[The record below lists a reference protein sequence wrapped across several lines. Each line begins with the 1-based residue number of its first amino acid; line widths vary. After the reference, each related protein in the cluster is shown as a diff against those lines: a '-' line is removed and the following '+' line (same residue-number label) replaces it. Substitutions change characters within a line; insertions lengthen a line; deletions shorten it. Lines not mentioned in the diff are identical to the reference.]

1 MATDQHIL
9 DNRARRLVDYLQQH
23 LPATQIFRIVS
34 AYFSV
39 YGYEALQDAL
49 NQVDDIRFLFGD
61 PASVGELDP
70 GEKESQSFT
79 LTEDGLSPNRILQQ
93 KHLAKACAEWIAGSN
108 VSIRSIGK
116 TNFLHGKMYLA
127 EAADR
132 RASVVGSSNFTRSGL
147 GCGAG
152 ANLEINLA
160 TADEA
165 THDELREWFDDL
177 WADENMTRDVKHEV
191 LDVLNRLGKEHAPE
205 LIYYKTLY
213 ELFLADIEA
222 RRDGERQLADIHLY
236 DTQIWQALYNFQKD
250 GAISIINRLKTQ
262 GGCILADSVGLGKT
276 WTALAVIK
284 YFELQN
290 ENVLVLCPKKLR
302 ENWALY
308 PIHNA
313 QRNNPFAAD
322 RFGYTLLSHTD
333 LSRNTGMADG
343 VDLANFNWS
352 NFKLI
357 VIDESHNFRNDRRP
371 YTNDKGEWQH
381 SRYSRLLEE
390 VIKDGVRTKVLML
403 SATPVNT
410 SLIDLRNQI
419 YLMTERRD
427 DTFRESLGISNIG
440 QLLNTAQRQFKQWET
455 SARQGQRD
463 KAKLLE
469 SLGADFL
476 RLQDAVSI
484 ARSRRQIKTF
494 YADEMERIGRF
505 PDHAAPDNRYPPT
518 DRDGELSYQVLAEQI
533 DRFTLSVYR
542 PSHYLVDEARQQQ
555 LADEKKTRNFNQAD
569 RESFLVAMM
578 RTNFLKRLES
588 SAHSL
593 TLTLART
600 IGKIDGLLEQIER
613 YEKSMF
619 TDNGEVIVQ
628 PEEDE
633 DDEEFFINRA
643 RHPYHLRELDLTRW
657 KEDLRCDRATLRAA
671 HGRIA
676 AVTPQRDGKLHEIR
690 QAIQRKAEHP
700 SIDQDGKPNRKLLVF
715 TTFKDTAQYLYDNLS
730 GLAKE
735 MGLNLAMVSGDETRT
750 TSGPNNFNA
759 ILTNFAPRARGRTD
773 AEKTGEI
780 NLLIATDCISEGQN
794 LQDCDTVLNYDI
806 HWNPVR
812 LIQRFGRID
821 RIGSRSR
828 AVCMLNYWPTRDMDV
843 YLRLKS
849 RVQARMA
856 LADMAASGGED
867 PFTEDD
873 AQLELAFRDRQLL
886 KLREEVLDLDGPD
899 DTPSMS
905 DFTLDYFFAQL
916 LRYLEKNRNELEATP
931 LGACAVTRPAD
942 GPAGSGVIFFLRQLN
957 ANMAPKPGQRIA
969 SPIHPFYAVH
979 IGYDG
984 YIRFGCANARQVLE
998 AFEAATAGKI
1008 DAILSLCDRFNAE
1021 TDNGR
1026 SMERYD
1032 ALLNEV
1038 LKHIS
1043 QMHVHTQLNA
1053 LKETGN
1059 RGVTLPTADE
1069 SPNTDNF
1076 ELVTWLVI
1084 GNPDRQPGKN
1094 TL

>member
-1 MATDQHIL
+1 MKNGPQMATPEHIL
-9 DNRARRLVDYLQQH
+9 DNRSRRLVDYLRQH
-23 LPATQIFRIVS
+23 LPTARTLRIVS

-39 YGYEALQDAL
+39 YGYEALQDVL
-49 NQVDDIRFLFGD
+49 HQIDDTRFLFGD

-70 GEKESQSFT
+70 GQKEAQSFT
-79 LTEDGLSPNRILQQ
+79 LTENGLSPNRILQQ
-93 KHLAKACAEWIAGSN
+93 KHLARACAEWVAGAN
-108 VSIRSIGK
+108 VGVRSIGK
-116 TNFLHGKMYLA
+116 ANFLHGKMYLA
-127 EAADR
+127 EADDR
-132 RASVVGSSNFTRSGL
+132 RASVVGSSNFTRRGL

-160 TADEA
+160 TTDAA
-165 THDELREWFDDL
+165 THAELRAWFDGL
-177 WADENMTRDVKHEV
+177 WADDAMTRDVKPDV

-213 ELFLADIEA
+213 ELFKADIEA
-222 RRDGERQLADIHLY
+222 RRDGERQLADIHLH
-236 DTQIWQALYNFQKD
+236 DTHIWQALYNFQKD

-308 PIHNA
+308 PVHNA
-313 QRNNPFAAD
+313 QRSNPFAAD

-333 LSRNTGMADG
+333 LSRSSGMADG
-343 VDLANFNWS
+343 VDLAHFNWS

-371 YTNDKGEWQH
+371 YTNDHGEVQH

-427 DTFRESLGISNIG
+427 DTFRESLGINNVG
-440 QLLNTAQRQFKQWET
+440 QLLNAAQRQFKQWET
-455 SARQGQRD
+455 GARQGRRD

-494 YADEMERIGRF
+494 YADEMARIGRF
-505 PDHAAPDNRYPPT
+505 PEHAAPDNRYPPT
-518 DRDGELSYQVLAEQI
+518 DLDGELSYQALAEQI

-542 PSHYLVDEARQQQ
+542 PSDYLVDETRRQQ
-555 LADEKKTRNFNQAD
+555 LADEKKARNFNQAD
-569 RESFLVAMM
+569 RETFLVAMM

-593 TLTLART
+593 TLTLDRT
-600 IGKIDGLLEQIER
+600 LGKIDGLLEQIGR
-613 YEKSMF
+613 YETNALSG
-619 TDNGEVIVQ
+619 NGEVIVQ
-628 PEEDE
+628 PEADE
-633 DDEEFFINRA
+633 DDEEFFVNRA
-643 RHPYHLRELDLTRW
+643 RHPYHLRELDLSRW
-657 KEDLRCDRATLRAA
+657 QEDLRRDRATLRAA
-671 HGRIA
+671 HGKLA
-676 AVTPQRDGKLHEIR
+676 AVTPARDGKLHDIR
-690 QAIQRKAEHP
+690 QTVRRKAAHP
-700 SIDQDGKPNRKLLVF
+700 TRDQDGRPNRKLLVF
-715 TTFKDTAQYLYDNLS
+715 TTFKDTAHYLYDNLS
-730 GLAKE
+730 GLAE
-735 MGLNLAMVSGDETRT
+735 ELGLHLAMVSGDDTRT
-750 TSGPNNFNA
+750 TCGPNNFNA
-759 ILTNFAPRARGRTD
+759 ILTNFAPRARGRTE
-773 AEKTGEI
+773 AGTGDI
-780 NLLIATDCISEGQN
+780 DLLIATDCISEGQN

-821 RIGSRSR
+821 RMGSRSR
-828 AVCMLNYWPTRDMDV
+828 AVRMLNYWPTRDMDV

-856 LADMAASGGED
+856 LADVAASGDED
-867 PFTEDD
+867 PFTEAD
-873 AQLELAFRDRQLL
+873 AQLDLDFRDRQLL
-886 KLREEVLDLDGPD
+886 RLRDEVLDLDGLD
-899 DTPSMS
+899 DTPAMS

-916 LRYLEKNRNELEATP
+916 LRYLEKNRQELEATP
-931 LGACAVTRPAD
+931 LGAYAVTRPAD
-942 GPAGSGVIFFLRQLN
+942 GPAGPGVIFFLRQLN
-957 ANMAPKPGQRIA
+957 ANAAPKPGQRIA

-979 IGYDG
+979 VGYDG
-984 YIRFGCANARQVLE
+984 YVRFGCANARQVLE
-998 AFEAATAGKI
+998 AFEAATAGKT

-1026 SMERYD
+1026 NMARYD
-1032 ALLNEV
+1032 ALLDEV
-1038 LKHIS
+1038 LKHVS
-1043 QMHVHTQLNA
+1043 QV
-1053 LKETGN
+1053 N
-1059 RGVTLPTADE
+1059 RNVQAAGLGLGGSRDFTLPIAAE
-1069 SPNTDNF
+1069 SPAASDF

-1084 GNPDRQPGKN
+1084 MDAGSG
-1094 TL
+1094 

>member
-1 MATDQHIL
+1 MATDEHIL
-9 DNRARRLVDYLQQH
+9 DNRARRLVDYLRQH
-23 LPATQIFRIVS
+23 LPASRVFRIVS

-39 YGYEALQDAL
+39 YGYEALQDVL
-49 NQVDDIRFLFGD
+49 NQIDDVRFLFGD

-70 GEKESQSFT
+70 GKKESQSFT
-79 LTEDGLSPNRILQQ
+79 LTENGLSPNRVLQQ
-93 KHLAKACAEWIAGSN
+93 KHLARACAEWVAGSN

-127 EAADR
+127 ESEAR
-132 RASVVGSSNFTRSGL
+132 RASVVGSSNFTRNGL

-160 TADEA
+160 TTDAA
-165 THDELREWFDDL
+165 THTELRAWFDDL
-177 WADENMTRDVKHEV
+177 WADDSMTRDVKQDV

-213 ELFLADIEA
+213 ELFKADIET
-222 RRDGERQLADIHLY
+222 RRDGERQLADLHLY

-250 GAISIINRLKTQ
+250 GAISIINRLKAQ

-284 YFELQN
+284 YFELRN

-308 PIHNA
+308 PAHTA

-322 RFGYTLLSHTD
+322 RFRYTLLSHTD

-352 NFKLI
+352 AFDLI

-371 YTNDKGEWQH
+371 YTNDNGEMQH
-381 SRYSRLLEE
+381 SRYSRLLKE
-390 VIKDGVRTKVLML
+390 VIKDGIRTKVLML

-419 YLMTERRD
+419 YLMTEKRD
-427 DTFRESLGISNIG
+427 DTFRENLGIHNIG

-455 SARQGQRD
+455 SARQGRRD

-505 PDHAAPDNRYPPT
+505 PDHAEPDNHYPPT
-518 DRDGELSYQVLAEQI
+518 DQDAELSYQVLAEQI
-533 DRFTLSVYR
+533 DRFELSVYR
-542 PSHYLVDEARQQQ
+542 PSDYLVDEARRQQ
-555 LADEKKTRNFNQAD
+555 LADEKKTKNFNQTD
-569 RESFLVAMM
+569 RERFLIAMM
-578 RTNFLKRLES
+578 RTNLLKRLES

-593 TLTLART
+593 ALTLDRT
-600 IGKIDGLLEQIER
+600 IVKIDDLLGQIER
-613 YEKSMF
+613 YEKN
-619 TDNGEVIVQ
+619 TLTGNGEVNAQ
-628 PEEDE
+628 PQEDE

-657 KEDLRCDRATLRAA
+657 KEDLRRDRAALRAA
-671 HGRIA
+671 HGSIA
-676 AVTPQRDGKLHEIR
+676 AVTPERDGKLRELR
-690 QAIQRKAEHP
+690 QAIRHKAKHP
-700 SIDQDGKPNRKLLVF
+700 PVDQDGRPNRKLLVF

-730 GLAKE
+730 GLATE
-735 MGLNLAMVSGDETRT
+735 LGLSMAMVSGDETRT
-750 TSGPNNFNA
+750 TCGPNNFNA

-773 AEKTGEI
+773 AETSEI
-780 NLLIATDCISEGQN
+780 DLLIATDCISEGQN
-794 LQDCDTVLNYDI
+794 LQDCDTVVNYDI

-821 RIGSRSR
+821 RMGSRNH
-828 AVCMLNYWPTRDMDV
+828 AVCMVNYWPTRDMEV

-856 LADMAASGGED
+856 LADMAASGDED
-867 PFTEDD
+867 PLTEDD
-873 AQLELAFRDRQLL
+873 AQLELDFRDRQLL
-886 KLREEVLDLDGPD
+886 KLREEVLDLDGMD
-899 DTPSMS
+899 DTPAMS

-916 LRYLEKNRNELEATP
+916 LRYLEKNRAELEATP
-931 LGACAVTRPAD
+931 LGACAVTRAAD
-942 GPAGSGVIFFLRQLN
+942 GPAGPGVIFFLRQLN
-957 ANMAPKPGQRIA
+957 ANPAPRPGQRVA

-979 IGYDG
+979 IGHDG

-998 AFEAATAGKI
+998 AFEEASVGKT
-1008 DAILSLCDRFNAE
+1008 DVILSLCDRFNTE
-1021 TDNGR
+1021 TGHGR
-1026 SMERYD
+1026 NMARYD

-1038 LKHIS
+1038 LKHINHT
-1043 QMHVHTQLNA
+1043 HVRTQLNA
-1053 LKETGN
+1053 LKEGGN
-1059 RGVTLPTADE
+1059 RGVVLPTAGE
-1069 SPNTDNF
+1069 SPNAGNF

-1084 GNPDRQPGKN
+1084 MAGGEAGA
-1094 TL
+1094 

>member
-1 MATDQHIL
+1 MATDEHIL
-9 DNRARRLVDYLQQH
+9 DNRARRLVDYLRQH

-49 NQVDDIRFLFGD
+49 NQIDDIRFLFGD
-61 PASVGELDP
+61 PASVGEMDP
-70 GEKESQSFT
+70 GKKDSQSFT
-79 LTEDGLSPNRILQQ
+79 LTENGLSPNHILQQ
-93 KHLAKACAEWIAGSN
+93 KHLARACAEWIAGHN
-108 VSIRSIGK
+108 VSIRSMGK

-132 RASVVGSSNFTRSGL
+132 RASVVGSSNLTRSGL

-160 TADEA
+160 TTNAA
-165 THDELREWFDDL
+165 THAELRAWFDTL
-177 WADENMTRDVKHEV
+177 WTDDSMTRDVKQDV
-191 LDVLNRLGKEHAPE
+191 LAVLNRLGKEHAPE
-205 LIYYKTLY
+205 LIYYKTLF
-213 ELFLADIEA
+213 ELFKADIEA
-222 RRDGERQLADIHLY
+222 RRDGERQLVDSHLY
-236 DTQIWQALYNFQKD
+236 DTKIWQALYTFQKD

-308 PIHNA
+308 PVYNA

-322 RFGYTLLSHTD
+322 RFSYTLLSHTD
-333 LSRNTGMADG
+333 LSRNTGMSGG
-343 VDLANFNWS
+343 VDLATFNWS

-371 YTNDKGEWQH
+371 SNDNGEVQH
-381 SRYSRLLEE
+381 SRYSRLLAE
-390 VIKDGVRTKVLML
+390 VIKDGVQTKVLML

-440 QLLNTAQRQFKQWET
+440 QLLKAAQRQFKQWET
-455 SARQGQRD
+455 SARHGQRD
-463 KAKLLE
+463 KARLLE

-505 PDHAAPDNRYPPT
+505 PDHVAPDNRYPPT
-518 DRDGELSYQVLAEQI
+518 DRDGDLSYQVLAEQI
-533 DRFTLSVYR
+533 DRFSLSVYR
-542 PSHYLVDEARQQQ
+542 PSDYLVDETRRQQ

-569 RESFLVAMM
+569 RERFLIAMM

-588 SAHSL
+588 SAYSL
-593 TLTLART
+593 TLTLDRT
-600 IGKIDGLLEQIER
+600 VGKIDGLLEQIER
-613 YEKSMF
+613 YEKNALAG
-619 TDNGEVIVQ
+619 NGEVIVQ
-628 PEEDE
+628 PEADE

-643 RHPYHLRELDLTRW
+643 RHPYHLRELDLARW
-657 KEDLRCDRATLRAA
+657 KGDLQRDRATLLAA
-671 HGRIA
+671 HGKIA
-676 AVTPQRDGKLHEIR
+676 AITPQRDGKLHEIT
-690 QAIQRKAEHP
+690 QAIRYKTEHP
-700 SIDQDGKPNRKLLVF
+700 SIDRDGKPNRKLLVF

-730 GLAKE
+730 GLAQE
-735 MGLNLAMVSGDETRT
+735 LSLHLAMVSGDETRT
-750 TSGPNNFNA
+750 ASGPNNFNA
-759 ILTNFAPRARGRTD
+759 ILTNFAPRARGRTGAD
-773 AEKTGEI
+773 TGEI
-780 NLLIATDCISEGQN
+780 DLLIATDCVSEGQN

-821 RIGSRSR
+821 RMGSRSR
-828 AVCMLNYWPTRDMDV
+828 AVCMLNYWPTRDMDA

-856 LADMAASGGED
+856 LADMAASGDED
-867 PFTEDD
+867 PFSEED
-873 AQLELAFRDRQLL
+873 AQLELDFRDRQLL
-886 KLREEVLDLDGPD
+886 KLREEVLDLDDPD
-899 DTPSMS
+899 DTPAMS

-916 LRYLEKNRNELEATP
+916 LRYLEKNRKELEAAP
-931 LGACAVTRPAD
+931 LGAYAVTRPAAAA
-942 GPAGSGVIFFLRQLN
+942 PAGPGVIFFLRQLN
-957 ANMAPKPGQRIA
+957 ANTAPRPGQRVA

-979 IGYDG
+979 VGYDG

-998 AFEAATAGKI
+998 AFETATAGKT
-1008 DAILSLCDRFNAE
+1008 DALLSLCDRFNAE

-1026 SMERYD
+1026 NMARYD
-1032 ALLNEV
+1032 ALLNNV
-1038 LKHIS
+1038 LKHIG
-1043 QMHVHTQLNA
+1043 QMHVRTQLNA
-1053 LKETGN
+1053 LKAPGA
-1059 RGVTLPTADE
+1059 RGAILPTAAETPD
-1069 SPNTDNF
+1069 TDNF

-1084 GNPDRQPGKN
+1084 GNPDRRAGQS
-1094 TL
+1094 

>member
-1 MATDQHIL
+1 MATDEHIL
-9 DNRARRLVDYLQQH
+9 DSRTRRLVDYLRRH
-23 LPATQIFRIVS
+23 LPASHVFRIVS

-49 NQVDDIRFLFGD
+49 NQVDDVRFLFGD

-70 GEKESQSFT
+70 GKQELQSFT
-79 LTEDGLSPNRILQQ
+79 LTEGGLSPNRVLQQ
-93 KHLAKACAEWIAGSN
+93 KHLAQACAEWVAGSN

-132 RASVVGSSNFTRSGL
+132 QTSVVGSSNFTRNGL
-147 GCGAG
+147 GCGSG

-160 TADEA
+160 TTDKA
-165 THDELREWFDDL
+165 THAELRAWFDDL
-177 WADENMTRDVKHEV
+177 WADEKMTRNVKQDV

-205 LIYYKTLY
+205 IIYYKTLY
-213 ELFLADIEA
+213 ELFKADIEA
-222 RRDGERQLADIHLY
+222 RRDGERQLADLHLY
-236 DTQIWQALYNFQKD
+236 DTQIWQALYNFQRD

-302 ENWALY
+302 DNWALY
-308 PIHNA
+308 PVHNA
-313 QRNNPFAAD
+313 QRHNPFAAD

-352 NFKLI
+352 SFKLI
-357 VIDESHNFRNDRRP
+357 IIDESHNFRNDRRS
-371 YTNDKGEWQH
+371 YTNDKGEIQH
-381 SRYSRLLEE
+381 SRYSRLLKE

-427 DTFRESLGISNIG
+427 DTFRESLGIHNIG
-440 QLLNTAQRQFKQWET
+440 QLLNAAQRQFKQWET

-542 PSHYLVDEARQQQ
+542 PSDYLVDETRRQQ
-555 LADEKKTRNFNQAD
+555 LADEKKTTNFNQAD
-569 RESFLVAMM
+569 RENFLVAMM

-593 TLTLART
+593 TLTLSRT
-600 IGKIDGLLEQIER
+600 LNKIDDLLGQIER
-613 YEKSMF
+613 YESN
-619 TDNGEVIVQ
+619 TLAGNGEVDVQ
-628 PEEDE
+628 PEADE

-643 RHPYHLRELDLTRW
+643 RHPYHLRELDLVRW
-657 KEDLRCDRATLRAA
+657 KEDLRRDRATLRAA

-676 AVTPQRDGKLHEIR
+676 AVTPQRDGKLHDIR
-690 QAIQRKAEHP
+690 QAIRHKAEHP
-700 SIDQDGKPNRKLLVF
+700 SSDQDGKPNRKLLVF

-730 GLAKE
+730 GLAKDL
-735 MGLNLAMVSGDETRT
+735 GLNLAMVSGDDTRT
-750 TSGPNNFNA
+750 TSGSNNFNA

-773 AEKTGEI
+773 AETSEI
-780 NLLIATDCISEGQN
+780 DLLIATDCISEGQN
-794 LQDCDTVLNYDI
+794 LQDCDTVMNYDI

-821 RIGSRSR
+821 RMGSRSR
-828 AVCMLNYWPTRDMDV
+828 AVRMLNYWPTSDMEV

-856 LADMAASGGED
+856 LADVAASGDED
-867 PFTEDD
+867 PLTEDD
-873 AQLELAFRDRQLL
+873 AQLELDFRDRQLL
-886 KLREEVLDLDGPD
+886 RLREEVLDLDGPD
-899 DTPSMS
+899 DAPAMS

-916 LRYLEKNRNELEATP
+916 LRYLEKNRQELEATP
-931 LGACAVTRPAD
+931 LGACAVTQPAD
-942 GPAGSGVIFFLRQLN
+942 GPAAPGVIFFLRQLN
-957 ANMAPKPGQRIA
+957 ANTAPRPGQRVA

-998 AFEAATAGKI
+998 AFEAAAAGKT

-1021 TDNGR
+1021 TDHGR
-1026 SMERYD
+1026 NMARYD
-1032 ALLNEV
+1032 ALLNTV
-1038 LKHIS
+1038 IA
-1043 QMHVHTQLNA
+1043 HVAQAHGSTQAAGLG
-1053 LKETGN
+1053 LGGS
-1059 RGVTLPTADE
+1059 RDFTLPTAAE
-1069 SPNTDNF
+1069 SPGAASDF
-1076 ELVTWLVI
+1076 ELITWLVI
-1084 GNPDRQPGKN
+1084 MAGK
-1094 TL
+1094 

>member
-9 DNRARRLVDYLQQH
+9 DNRTRRLVDYLDQH
-23 LPATQIFRIVS
+23 LPAAQIFRIVS

-49 NQVDDIRFLFGD
+49 NQVDDVRFLFGD

-70 GEKESQSFT
+70 GKRESQSFT
-79 LTEDGLSPNRILQQ
+79 LTEGGLSPNRILQQ

-116 TNFLHGKMYLA
+116 SNFLHGKMYLA
-127 EAADR
+127 EAEGR
-132 RASVVGSSNFTRSGL
+132 RASVVGSSNFTRNGL

-160 TADEA
+160 TTDEA
-165 THDELREWFDDL
+165 THAELREWFDNL
-177 WADENMTRDVKHEV
+177 WTDDTMTRDVKQEV
-191 LDVLNRLGKEHAPE
+191 LAVLNRLGKEHAPE

-236 DTQIWQALYNFQKD
+236 DTRIWQALYNFQKD
-250 GAISIINRLKTQ
+250 GAISIINRLKSQ

-308 PIHNA
+308 PVHNA
-313 QRNNPFAAD
+313 QRNNPFTAD

-371 YTNDKGEWQH
+371 YTNDNGELQH

-427 DTFRESLGISNIG
+427 DAFRESLGISNIG

-455 SARQGQRD
+455 SARQGRRD

-469 SLGADFL
+469 SLGAGFL

-505 PDHAAPDNRYPPT
+505 PDHDAPDNRYPPT
-518 DRDGELSYQVLAEQI
+518 DRNGELSYQVLAGQI
-533 DRFTLSVYR
+533 DRFTLAVYR
-542 PSHYLVDEARQQQ
+542 PSDYLVDEARRQQ

-569 RESFLVAMM
+569 RENFLVAMM
-578 RTNFLKRLES
+578 CTNFLKRLES

-593 TLTLART
+593 TLTLDRT

-613 YEKSMF
+613 YEKSML
-619 TDNGEVIVQ
+619 TDNGAVIVQ

-643 RHPYHLRELDLTRW
+643 RHPYHLRELDLSRW
-657 KEDLRCDRATLRAA
+657 KEDLRRDRETLRAA

-676 AVTPQRDGKLHEIR
+676 VVTPQRDGKLHEIR
-690 QAIQRKAEHP
+690 QAIRRKAEHP
-700 SIDQDGKPNRKLLVF
+700 PFDQDGKPNRKLLVF
-715 TTFKDTAQYLYDNLS
+715 TTFKDTAQYLYDNLCS
-730 GLAKE
+730 LAKE
-735 MGLNLAMVSGDETRT
+735 LDLNLAMVSGDETRT

-759 ILTNFAPRARGRTD
+759 ILTNFAPRARGRTEAGTD
-773 AEKTGEI
+773 EI
-780 NLLIATDCISEGQN
+780 DLLIATDCISEGQN
-794 LQDCDTVLNYDI
+794 LQDCDAVLNYDI

-821 RIGSRSR
+821 RMGSRSR
-828 AVCMLNYWPTRDMDV
+828 SVRMLNYWPTRDMDA

-856 LADMAASGGED
+856 LADMAASGDED

-873 AQLELAFRDRQLL
+873 AQLELDFRDRQLMR
-886 KLREEVLDLDGPD
+886 LREEVLDLDGLD
-899 DTPSMS
+899 DTPAMS

-916 LRYLEKNRNELEATP
+916 LRYLEKNRQELEATP
-931 LGACAVTRPAD
+931 LGACAVTRPVD

-957 ANMAPKPGQRIA
+957 ANTALKPGQRIA

-979 IGYDG
+979 LGYDG
-984 YIRFGCANARQVLE
+984 YIRFGCTNARQVLE
-998 AFEAATAGKI
+998 AFEAATDGKT

-1026 SMERYD
+1026 DMKRYD
-1032 ALLNEV
+1032 ALLNAV
-1038 LKHIS
+1038 IIHIA
-1043 QMHVHTQLNA
+1043 QM
-1053 LKETGN
+1053 N
-1059 RGVTLPTADE
+1059 RNIQAAGLGRGGSRDFTLPTATELPAVASD
-1069 SPNTDNF
+1069 F

-1084 GNPDRQPGKN
+1084 ADR
-1094 TL
+1094 

>member
-1 MATDQHIL
+1 MAINQRIL
-9 DNRARRLVDYLQQH
+9 DNRTGRLVDYLHQY
-23 LPATQIFRIVS
+23 LPTSQVFRIVS

-49 NQVDDIRFLFGD
+49 SQIDDVRFLFGD

-70 GEKESQSFT
+70 GQKESQSFT

-93 KHLAKACAEWIAGSN
+93 KHLAKACAEWIAGHN

-127 EAADR
+127 EAEGR
-132 RASVVGSSNFTRSGL
+132 RASVVGSSNFTRNGL

-160 TADEA
+160 TTDEA
-165 THDELREWFDDL
+165 THTELREWFDSL
-177 WADENMTRDVKHEV
+177 WTDDSMTHDVKREV
-191 LDVLNRLGKEHAPE
+191 LAVLNRLGKEHAPE

-213 ELFLADIEA
+213 ELFMADIEA

-371 YTNDKGEWQH
+371 YTNDKGELQH

-440 QLLNTAQRQFKQWET
+440 QLLNAAQRQFKQWET

-505 PDHAAPDNRYPPT
+505 PDHAVPDNRYPPT
-518 DRDGELSYQVLAEQI
+518 DLDGGLSYQVLAEQI
-533 DRFTLSVYR
+533 DRFTLSIYR
-542 PSHYLVDEARQQQ
+542 PSDYLVDETRRQQ
-555 LADEKKTRNFNQAD
+555 LAEEKKTRNFNQAD
-569 RESFLVAMM
+569 RETFLVAMM

-613 YEKSMF
+613 YEKSLF
-619 TDNGEVIVQ
+619 TDNGEVLVQ

-643 RHPYHLRELDLTRW
+643 RHPYHLRELDLARW
-657 KEDLRCDRATLRAA
+657 KEDLQRDHATLRAA

-690 QAIQRKAEHP
+690 QTIRHKAEHP

-715 TTFKDTAQYLYDNLS
+715 STFKDTAQYLYDNLS
-730 GLAKE
+730 SLAKE
-735 MGLNLAMVSGDETRT
+735 LGLNLAMVSGDDTRT
-750 TSGPNNFNA
+750 TCGPNNFNA

-773 AEKTGEI
+773 AETDEVD
-780 NLLIATDCISEGQN
+780 LLIATDCISEGQN

-821 RIGSRSR
+821 RMGSRSR
-828 AVCMLNYWPTRDMDV
+828 AVCMLNYWPTRDMDA

-856 LADMAASGGED
+856 LADMAASGDED

-873 AQLELAFRDRQLL
+873 AKLELDFRDRQLL
-886 KLREEVLDLDGPD
+886 KLRDEGLDLDGPD
-899 DTPSMS
+899 DTPAMS

-916 LRYLEKNRNELEATP
+916 LRYLEKNRSELEATP

-942 GPAGSGVIFFLRQLN
+942 GAAGTGVIFFLRQLN
-957 ANMAPKPGQRIA
+957 ANTAPRPGQRIA

-998 AFEAATAGKI
+998 AFEAATDGKT

-1026 SMERYD
+1026 NMKRYD
-1032 ALLNEV
+1032 ALMNAV
-1038 LKHIS
+1038 IAHIA
-1043 QMHVHTQLNA
+1043 QV
-1053 LKETGN
+1053 N
-1059 RGVTLPTADE
+1059 RSIQAAGLGRGGSRDFTLPTAAE
-1069 SPNTDNF
+1069 SPAAADF

-1084 GNPDRQPGKN
+1084 INAGKAGES
-1094 TL
+1094 

>member
-70 GEKESQSFT
+70 GKKESQSFT
-79 LTEDGLSPNRILQQ
+79 VTEDGLSPNRILQQ
-93 KHLAKACAEWIAGSN
+93 KHLAKACAEWIAGHN

-127 EAADR
+127 EAEGR

-160 TADEA
+160 TTDEA
-165 THDELREWFDDL
+165 THTELREWFDDL
-177 WADENMTRDVKHEV
+177 WTDDNMTRDVKQDV
-191 LDVLNRLGKEHAPE
+191 LAVLNRLGKEHAPE

-250 GAISIINRLKTQ
+250 GAISIINRLKAR

-308 PIHNA
+308 PVHNA

-333 LSRNTGMADG
+333 LSRNTGMADS

-352 NFKLI
+352 SFKLI

-440 QLLNTAQRQFKQWET
+440 QLLNAAQRQFKQWET
-455 SARQGQRD
+455 STRQGQRD

-505 PDHAAPDNRYPPT
+505 PDHAVPDNRYPPT
-518 DRDGELSYQVLAEQI
+518 DRDGGLSYQVLAEQI

-542 PSHYLVDEARQQQ
+542 PSDYLVDETRRQQ
-555 LADEKKTRNFNQAD
+555 LAEEKNTRNFNQAD
-569 RESFLVAMM
+569 RENFLVAMM

-600 IGKIDGLLEQIER
+600 IGKIDGLLEQIGR
-613 YEKSMF
+613 YEKSLF

-643 RHPYHLRELDLTRW
+643 RHPYHLRELDLRRW
-657 KEDLRCDRATLRAA
+657 KEDLRRDHATLRAA
-671 HGRIA
+671 HDRIA

-690 QAIQRKAEHP
+690 QAIRHKAEHP

-715 TTFKDTAQYLYDNLS
+715 TTFKDTAKYLYDNLS
-730 GLAKE
+730 SLAKE
-735 MGLNLAMVSGDETRT
+735 LGLNLAMVSGDETRT
-750 TSGPNNFNA
+750 TCGPNNFNA

-773 AEKTGEI
+773 AETGEI
-780 NLLIATDCISEGQN
+780 DLLIATDCISEGQN

-821 RIGSRSR
+821 RMGSRSR
-828 AVCMLNYWPTRDMDV
+828 AVCMLNYWPTRDMDA

-856 LADMAASGGED
+856 LADVAASGDED

-873 AQLELAFRDRQLL
+873 AQLDLDFRDRQLL

-899 DTPSMS
+899 DAPAMS

-916 LRYLEKNRNELEATP
+916 LRYLEKNRNELEATL

-957 ANMAPKPGQRIA
+957 ANTAPRPGQRIA

-998 AFEAATAGKI
+998 AFEAATAGKT

-1026 SMERYD
+1026 NMARYD
-1032 ALLNEV
+1032 ALLNQV

-1069 SPNTDNF
+1069 SPDTDNF

-1084 GNPDRQPGKN
+1084 GNPDGQPGKN
-1094 TL
+1094 TP

>member
-1 MATDQHIL
+1 MATPEHIL
-9 DNRARRLVDYLQQH
+9 DNRTRTLVDYLRQH
-23 LPATQIFRIVS
+23 LPASQVFRIVS

-49 NQVDDIRFLFGD
+49 SRVDDVRFLFGD

-70 GEKESQSFT
+70 GNKEAQAFT
-79 LTEDGLSPNRILQQ
+79 LTENGLSPHRILQQ
-93 KHLAKACAEWIAGSN
+93 KHLARACAEWIAGSN
-108 VSIRSIGK
+108 VGVRSIAQ

-127 EAADR
+127 ESADR
-132 RASVVGSSNFTRSGL
+132 RAAVVGSSNFTRRGL

-160 TADEA
+160 TTDEA
-165 THDELREWFDDL
+165 THAELRAWFDAL
-177 WADENMTRDVKHEV
+177 WTNDAMTRDVKQDV
-191 LDVLNRLGKEHAPE
+191 LDVLNRLGREYAPE
-205 LIYYKTLY
+205 RIYYKTLY
-213 ELFLADIEA
+213 ELFKADVEA

-236 DTQIWQALYNFQKD
+236 DTHIWQALYDFQKD
-250 GAISIINRLKTQ
+250 GAISIINRLKSQ

-290 ENVLVLCPKKLR
+290 DNVLVLCPKKLR

-308 PIHNA
+308 PVRNA

-333 LSRNTGMADG
+333 LSRNSGMADG

-352 NFKLI
+352 TFKLI
-357 VIDESHNFRNDRRP
+357 VIDESHNFRNDRPP
-371 YTNDKGEWQH
+371 YTNDNGEVQH

-390 VIKDGVRTKVLML
+390 VIKDGVQTKVLML

-427 DTFRESLGISNIG
+427 DTFRESLGISNVG
-440 QLLNTAQRQFKQWET
+440 QLLNAAQRQFKQWET
-455 SARQGQRD
+455 GARQGQRD

-505 PDHAAPDNRYPPT
+505 PEHAAPDNRYPST

-533 DRFTLSVYR
+533 DRFTLSIYR
-542 PSHYLVDEARQQQ
+542 PSDYLVDETRRQQ

-569 RESFLVAMM
+569 RETFLVAMM

-593 TLTLART
+593 TLTLDRT
-600 IGKIDGLLEQIER
+600 LGKIDGLLERIER
-613 YEKSMF
+613 YEKSLF

-628 PEEDE
+628 PDEDE

-643 RHPYHLRELDLTRW
+643 RHPYHLRELDLRRW
-657 KEDLRCDRATLRAA
+657 EEDLLRDRATLRSA

-676 AVTPQRDGKLHEIR
+676 AVTPQRDGKLHEIK
-690 QAIQRKAEHP
+690 QAIRHKAAHP
-700 SIDQDGKPNRKLLVF
+700 PLDQDGRPNRKLLVF
-715 TTFKDTAQYLYDNLS
+715 TTFKDTAHYLYDNLC

-735 MGLNLAMVSGDETRT
+735 MDLNLAMVSGDDART
-750 TSGPNNFNA
+750 TCGPNNFNA

-773 AEKTGEI
+773 AGTGEI
-780 NLLIATDCISEGQN
+780 DLLIATDCISEGQN

-821 RIGSRSR
+821 RMGSRSR
-828 AVCMLNYWPTRDMDV
+828 AVRMLNYWPTRDMDA

-856 LADMAASGGED
+856 LADVAASGDED

-873 AQLELAFRDRQLL
+873 AQLDLDFRDRQLL
-886 KLREEVLDLDGPD
+886 RLRDEVLDLDGLD
-899 DTPSMS
+899 DTPAMS

-916 LRYLEKNRNELEATP
+916 LRYLEKNRDELEATP
-931 LGACAVTRPAD
+931 LGACAVTRPAG
-942 GPAGSGVIFFLRQLN
+942 GPAGPGVIFFLRQLN
-957 ANMAPKPGQRIA
+957 ATTAPKPGQRVA
-969 SPIHPFYAVH
+969 SPIHPFHAVH

-984 YIRFGCANARQVLE
+984 YVRFGCANARQVLE
-998 AFEAATAGKI
+998 AFEAATAGKPTPSS
-1008 DAILSLCDRFNAE
+1008 ACA
-1021 TDNGR
+1021 TDSTR
-1026 SMERYD
+1026 KP
-1032 ALLNEV
+1032 A
-1038 LKHIS
+1038 
-1043 QMHVHTQLNA
+1043 
-1053 LKETGN
+1053 TGA
-1059 RGVTLPTADE
+1059 T
-1069 SPNTDNF
+1069 
-1076 ELVTWLVI
+1076 
-1084 GNPDRQPGKN
+1084 
-1094 TL
+1094 

>member
-1 MATDQHIL
+1 MATDEHIL
-9 DNRARRLVDYLQQH
+9 DNRTRRLVDYLRQH
-23 LPATQIFRIVS
+23 LPASQVFRIVS

-49 NQVDDIRFLFGD
+49 SQIDDIRFLFGD

-70 GEKESQSFT
+70 GQKESQSFT

-108 VSIRSIGK
+108 VGIRSIGK

-127 EAADR
+127 EAEGR
-132 RASVVGSSNFTRSGL
+132 WVSVVGSSNFTRNGL

-160 TADEA
+160 TTDEA
-165 THDELREWFDDL
+165 THTELREWFDNL
-177 WADENMTRDVKHEV
+177 WTDDSTTRDVKRDV

-213 ELFLADIEA
+213 ELFRADIEA
-222 RRDGERQLADIHLY
+222 RRDGERQLADLHLY

-250 GAISIINRLKTQ
+250 GAISIINRLKVQ

-284 YFELQN
+284 YFEMRN

-308 PIHNA
+308 PVHNA

-352 NFKLI
+352 GFDLI

-371 YTNDKGEWQH
+371 YTNDNGEVQH

-419 YLMTERRD
+419 YLMTEKRD
-427 DTFRESLGISNIG
+427 DTFRESLGIHNIG
-440 QLLNTAQRQFKQWET
+440 QLLNAAQRQFKQWET
-455 SARQGQRD
+455 STQQGQRD
-463 KAKLLE
+463 KTKLLE

-476 RLQDAVSI
+476 RLQDVVSI

-494 YADEMERIGRF
+494 YADEMARIGRF

-518 DRDGELSYQVLAEQI
+518 DRDGELSYQALAEQI

-542 PSHYLVDEARQQQ
+542 PSDYLADEARRQE

-569 RESFLVAMM
+569 RENFLVAMM
-578 RTNFLKRLES
+578 CTNFLKRLES

-593 TLTLART
+593 TLTLSRT

-613 YEKSMF
+613 YEKNALTGS
-619 TDNGEVIVQ
+619 GEVDAQ

-643 RHPYHLRELDLTRW
+643 RRPYHLRELDLARW
-657 KEDLRCDRATLRAA
+657 KDDLRRDCATLRTA
-671 HGRIA
+671 HDKVA
-676 AVTPQRDGKLHEIR
+676 TVTPERDGKLHDIR
-690 QAIQRKAEHP
+690 QTLRHKAEHP
-700 SIDQDGKPNRKLLVF
+700 SIDQDGRLNRKLLVF
-715 TTFKDTAQYLYDNLS
+715 TTFKDTAQYLYEHLS
-730 GLAKE
+730 DLATE
-735 MGLNLAMVSGDETRT
+735 LGLNLAMVSGDNTRT

-773 AEKTGEI
+773 AETGEI
-780 NLLIATDCISEGQN
+780 DLLIATDCISEGQN

-806 HWNPVR
+806 HWNPIR
-812 LIQRFGRID
+812 IIQRFGRID
-821 RIGSRSR
+821 RIGSQSDSVR
-828 AVCMLNYWPTRDMDV
+828 MINYWPTEEMEE
-843 YLRLKS
+843 YLRLQT
-849 RVQARMA
+849 RVEARMA
-856 LADMAASGGED
+856 LADAAASGDENPLDNYEGIQGELN
-867 PFTEDD
+867 FR
-873 AQLELAFRDRQLL
+873 AQQLKQLL
-886 KLREEVLDLDGPD
+886 DEDLDLDDITD
-899 DTPSMS
+899 DGVTMS
-905 DFTLDYFFAQL
+905 DFTLDQFFTQL
-916 LRYLEKNRNELEATP
+916 LHYLERNREELEQTA
-931 LGACAVTRPAD
+931 LGAYAVVDSEKDT
-942 GPAGSGVIFFLRQLN
+942 GVIWVLRQRN
-957 ANMAPKPGQRIA
+957 ASQDKQTQVA
-969 SPIHPFYAVH
+969 SPVHPFYIVH
-979 IGYDG
+979 VRDDG
-984 YIRFGCANARQVLE
+984 KIRHGCASVKQTLDL
-998 AFEAATAGKI
+998 FQQ
-1008 DAILSLCDRFNAE
+1008 LSLGKTEPIHKLCDEFNRR
-1021 TDNGR
+1021 TDNGAD
-1026 SMERYD
+1026 MGAFD
-1032 ALLNEV
+1032 NLLNAAV
-1038 LKHIS
+1038 KDINQAHS
-1043 QMHVHTQLNA
+1043 KTQKAGLG
-1053 LKETGN
+1053 LQGSGEFRLPKSSETPDG
-1059 RGVTLPTADE
+1059 TED
-1069 SPNTDNF
+1069 F
-1076 ELVTWLVI
+1076 ELVTWLVML
-1084 GNPDRQPGKN
+1084 PREQD
-1094 TL
+1094 

>member
-1 MATDQHIL
+1 M
-9 DNRARRLVDYLQQH
+9 N
-23 LPATQIFRIVS
+23 
-34 AYFSV
+34 FSWPTS
-39 YGYEALQDAL
+39 
-49 NQVDDIRFLFGD
+49 R
-61 PASVGELDP
+61 
-70 GEKESQSFT
+70 
-79 LTEDGLSPNRILQQ
+79 
-93 KHLAKACAEWIAGSN
+93 
-108 VSIRSIGK
+108 
-116 TNFLHGKMYLA
+116 HG
-127 EAADR
+127 
-132 RASVVGSSNFTRSGL
+132 G
-147 GCGAG
+147 
-152 ANLEINLA
+152 
-160 TADEA
+160 
-165 THDELREWFDDL
+165 
-177 WADENMTRDVKHEV
+177 
-191 LDVLNRLGKEHAPE
+191 
-205 LIYYKTLY
+205 
-213 ELFLADIEA
+213 
-222 RRDGERQLADIHLY
+222 DGERQLADIHLY

-250 GAISIINRLKTQ
+250 GAISIINRLKAR

-308 PIHNA
+308 PVHNA

-333 LSRNTGMADG
+333 LSRNTGMADS

-371 YTNDKGEWQH
+371 YTNDKGELQH

-440 QLLNTAQRQFKQWET
+440 QLLNAAQRQFKQWET
-455 SARQGQRD
+455 STRQGQRD

-505 PDHAAPDNRYPPT
+505 PDHAVPDNRYPPT
-518 DRDGELSYQVLAEQI
+518 DRDGGLSYQVLAEQI

-542 PSHYLVDEARQQQ
+542 PSDYLVDETRRQQ
-555 LADEKKTRNFNQAD
+555 LAEEKNTRNFNQAD
-569 RESFLVAMM
+569 RENFLVAMM

-600 IGKIDGLLEQIER
+600 IGKIDGLLEQIGR
-613 YEKSMF
+613 YEKSLF

-643 RHPYHLRELDLTRW
+643 RHPYHLRELDLRRW
-657 KEDLRCDRATLRAA
+657 KEDLRRDHATLRAA
-671 HGRIA
+671 HDRIA
-676 AVTPQRDGKLHEIR
+676 AVTPQRDGKLYEIKK
-690 QAIQRKAEHP
+690 AIRHKAEHP

-715 TTFKDTAQYLYDNLS
+715 TTFKDTAKYLYDNLS

-735 MGLNLAMVSGDETRT
+735 LGLNLAMVSGDETRT
-750 TSGPNNFNA
+750 TCGPNNFNA

-773 AEKTGEI
+773 AETGEI

-821 RIGSRSR
+821 RMGSRSR
-828 AVCMLNYWPTRDMDV
+828 AVCMLNYWPTRDMDA

-856 LADMAASGGED
+856 LADVAAIGDED

-873 AQLELAFRDRQLL
+873 AQLDLDFRDRQLL

-899 DTPSMS
+899 DAPAMS

-916 LRYLEKNRNELEATP
+916 LRYLEKNRNELEATL

-957 ANMAPKPGQRIA
+957 ANTAPRPGQRIA

-998 AFEAATAGKI
+998 AFEAATAGKT

-1026 SMERYD
+1026 NMTRYD
-1032 ALLNEV
+1032 ELLNQV

-1069 SPNTDNF
+1069 SPGADNF

-1094 TL
+1094 TP

>member
-1 MATDQHIL
+1 MAADEHIL
-9 DNRARRLVDYLQQH
+9 DNRTRRLVDYLHQH
-23 LPATQIFRIVS
+23 LPATRIFRIVS

-49 NQVDDIRFLFGD
+49 HQVDDVRFLFGD

-70 GEKESQSFT
+70 GKKESQSFT
-79 LTEDGLSPNRILQQ
+79 LTENGLSPNRTLRQ
-93 KHLAKACAEWIAGSN
+93 KHLAKACAEWIAGAD

-127 EAADR
+127 ESENH

-160 TADEA
+160 TPDAA
-165 THDELREWFDDL
+165 THTELREWFDDL
-177 WADENMTRDVKHEV
+177 WTDDDMTRDVKQDV

-205 LIYYKTLY
+205 LVYYKTLY
-213 ELFLADIEA
+213 ELFRTDVEA
-222 RRDGERQLADIHLY
+222 RRDGERQLADVHLY
-236 DTQIWQALYNFQKD
+236 DTQVWQALYSFQKD
-250 GAISIINRLKTQ
+250 GAISIINRLKAQ

-276 WTALAVIK
+276 WTALAVVK

-290 ENVLVLCPKKLR
+290 DNVLVLCPKKLR

-308 PIHNA
+308 PVHNA
-313 QRNNPFAAD
+313 QRHNPFAAD

-333 LSRNTGMADG
+333 ISRNTGTADG
-343 VDLANFNWS
+343 VDLASFNWS
-352 NFKLI
+352 SFKLI

-381 SRYSRLLEE
+381 SRYSRLLEK

-427 DTFRESLGISNIG
+427 DAFRERLGIRDIG
-440 QLLNTAQRQFKQWET
+440 QLLNAAQRQFKQWET
-455 SARQGQRD
+455 RARQGQRD

-494 YADEMERIGRF
+494 YADELERIGRF
-505 PDHAAPDNRYPPT
+505 PDHASPDNRYPPT
-518 DRDGELSYQVLAEQI
+518 DRDGELSYQALAEQI
-533 DRFTLSVYR
+533 DRFALSVYR
-542 PSHYLVDEARQQQ
+542 PSVYLVDEARRQQ

-569 RESFLVAMM
+569 RERFLTAVM

-593 TLTLART
+593 TLTLSRT

-613 YEKSMF
+613 YENNAASG
-619 TDNGEVIVQ
+619 NGEVDVQ
-628 PEEDE
+628 PEADE

-643 RHPYHLRELDLTRW
+643 RHPYHLRELDLSRW
-657 KEDLRCDRATLRAA
+657 KQDLRRDRETLRAA
-671 HGRIA
+671 HDRIA
-676 AVTPQRDGKLHEIR
+676 AVTPARDGKLHEIK
-690 QAIQRKAEHP
+690 QAIRRKAEHP

-730 GLAKE
+730 GLAQDL
-735 MGLNLAMVSGDETRT
+735 GLHLAMVSGDETRT
-750 TSGPNNFNA
+750 TCGPNHFNA
-759 ILTNFAPRARGRTD
+759 ILTHFAPRARGRAD
-773 AEKTGEI
+773 AETGEI
-780 NLLIATDCISEGQN
+780 DLLIATDCISEGQN

-821 RIGSRSR
+821 RMGSRSR
-828 AVCMLNYWPTRDMDV
+828 AVGMLNYWPTRDMDA

-856 LADMAASGGED
+856 LADMAASGDED

-873 AQLELAFRDRQLL
+873 ARLELDFRDRQLL
-886 KLREEVLDLDGPD
+886 KLREEILDLDGPD
-899 DTPSMS
+899 DTPAMS

-931 LGACAVTRPAD
+931 IGAYAVTEPAD
-942 GPAGSGVIFFLRQLN
+942 GPAGPGVIFFLRQLN
-957 ANMAPKPGQRIA
+957 ASTAPRPGQRIA
-969 SPIHPFYAVH
+969 SPIHPFHAVH
-979 IGYDG
+979 VGHDG
-984 YIRFGCANARQVLE
+984 YVRFGCANARQVLE
-998 AFEAATAGKI
+998 AFEAATAGKT
-1008 DAILSLCDRFNAE
+1008 DAIRSLCDRFNAE

-1026 SMERYD
+1026 DMARYD
-1032 ALLNEV
+1032 ELLNNV
-1038 LKHIS
+1038 LRHVS
-1043 QMHVHTQLNA
+1043 QMHVRTQLNA
-1053 LKETGN
+1053 LKEPGN
-1059 RGVTLPTADE
+1059 RGATLPTAGE
-1069 SPNTDNF
+1069 SPRADNF
-1076 ELVTWLVI
+1076 ELVTWLVV
-1084 GNPDRQPGKN
+1084 NDLNRP
-1094 TL
+1094 